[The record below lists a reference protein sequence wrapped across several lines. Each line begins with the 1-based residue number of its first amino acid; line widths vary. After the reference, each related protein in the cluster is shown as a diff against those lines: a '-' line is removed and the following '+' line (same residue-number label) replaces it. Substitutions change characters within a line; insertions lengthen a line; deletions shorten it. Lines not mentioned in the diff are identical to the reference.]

1 MKSGWFFAGVA
12 VLSMLAG
19 TVLWELD
26 RAPALRIAAPQF
38 SPEELY
44 AAVFR
49 DMDGNPQTLGPYRKR
64 LLVLNFWAPWC
75 GPCREEMPGF
85 SRLQARWDSRGV
97 QFVGITGDGPEE
109 VQRFVREVPTTYPLM
124 LGGKEADSWARR
136 LGDVDG
142 VLPYTV
148 ILGPEGRLVAQKVG
162 VYSERDLDRALAN
175 LQPPAPSK

>member
-1 MKSGWFFAGVA
+1 MKSRWVFVGVA
-12 VLSMLAG
+12 VLAMLAG

-26 RAPALRIAAPQF
+26 HAPAPRVATPQF

-49 DMDGNPQTLGPYRKR
+49 DVEGNPQTLGPYRRR

-85 SRLQARWDSRGV
+85 SRLQARWGARGV
-97 QFVGITGDGPEE
+97 QFVGLTGDGADE
-109 VQRFVREVPTTYPLM
+109 VQRFVREVPIRYPLM

-136 LGDVDG
+136 LGDIDG
-142 VLPYTV
+142 VLPYTI
-148 ILGPEGRLVAQKVG
+148 ILEPEGRVVGQKVG
-162 VYSERDLDRALAN
+162 IYSQPDLEKTLEKLR
-175 LQPPAPSK
+175 PEPAGK